1 MNLSAHDLVDVAV
14 EGCGGKIVHLS
25 EELGNPG
32 IGLLS
37 NIQQA
42 RFPQFLLTA
51 RNLFLHHVG
60 GRAKGE
66 RTADPIPSIH
76 QIYILKSDQY

>member
-1 MNLSAHDLVDVAV
+1 MVPPKTLSAHDLVDVAV
-14 EGCGGKIVHLS
+14 EGCGGKITHLS

-51 RNLFLHHVG
+51 HNLVG
-60 GRAKGE
+60 GRSKGE
-66 RTADPIPSIH
+66 RTADPITSIH